1 MAARA
6 AQEAN
11 GGPRRPV
18 IVKIAPDIAEDDI
31 PAIVAR
37 LQAHSVDGIAVSN
50 TTLSRAGL
58 TDARPLKRV
67 ALSGRPVF
75 NRSTAMLARIYQAT
89 DGKIP
94 LIGIGGID
102 SPETALAKIEAGATL
117 LQLYTGL
124 IYEGPGLIG
133 RIKTRLADEARRA
146 GPGGLAS
153 IRGRKA
159 DDWAQPSAG

>member
-1 MAARA
+1 MAARRSI
-6 AQEAN
+6 EVK

-18 IVKIAPDIAEDDI
+18 IVKIAPDIAEDGI
-31 PAIVAR
+31 APIVER
-37 LQAHSVDGIAVSN
+37 LMAHDVDGIAVSN
-50 TTLSRAGL
+50 TTLSRTGLKDAKSGEAGG
-58 TDARPLKRV
+58 V
-67 ALSGRPVF
+67 SGRPLF
-75 NRSTAMLARIYQAT
+75 NRSTAMLARVYRAT

-124 IYEGPGLIG
+124 IYEGPALIG
-133 RIKTRLADEARRA
+133 KIKTRLAEEARRA

-153 IRGRKA
+153 IHGRA
-159 DDWAQPSAG
+159 AEAWASKPLV